1 MVTLILKQI
10 PSLCLQP
17 VIQTQLPKINM
28 LYKKGQKVLGTVCH
42 QSKGSLRMYLH
53 VLNNEAGKEK
63 NHIMARVAVIIKSGP
78 KQILNLLY

>member
-53 VLNNEAGKEK
+53 VLNNEAGKE
-63 NHIMARVAVIIKSGP
+63 ISDYMFVMIYF
-78 KQILNLLY
+78 NLEQEGCTTRM